1 MKITDEKKF
10 KKKKKDLLFVS
21 ACCIIVSVR
30 GHLAQLVEH
39 SLDVRRVSGSSPLM
53 STIKTELSRFGKA
66 RFFFLETILSVY
78 ILQRALPPC
87 FCAVPFERDNHSRR
101 AAALLCGVFA
111 FGSLPFQAVFI
122 VCAFCTS
129 FISNI
134 CYCWLVVIKIHK
146 RYNEMGCL

>member
-1 MKITDEKKF
+1 M
-10 KKKKKDLLFVS
+10 S

-66 RFFFLETILSVY
+66 RFFFLETILSAY
-78 ILQRALPPC
+78 ILQRALPTC
-87 FCAVPFERDNHSRR
+87 FCAVSFERDNHSRR

-111 FGSLPFQAVFI
+111 FGSLFFYRFSLSVHFAQVSFQTFVT
-122 VCAFCTS
+122 VGS
-129 FISNI
+129 
-134 CYCWLVVIKIHK
+134 L
-146 RYNEMGCL
+146 